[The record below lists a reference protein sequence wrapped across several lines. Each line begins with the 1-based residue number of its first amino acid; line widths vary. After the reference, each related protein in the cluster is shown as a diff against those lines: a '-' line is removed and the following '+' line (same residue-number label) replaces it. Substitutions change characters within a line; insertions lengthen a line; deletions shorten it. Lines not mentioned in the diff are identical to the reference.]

1 LTATSPLNASGGM
14 RRSTHKSPANQSH
27 RWVDDATK
35 VAKWKTCFEGIM
47 SQQTSFYT
55 FQTIKIKLW

>member
-27 RWVDDATK
+27 RWVDNATK
-35 VAKWKTCFEGIM
+35 VAKWKTCLEGFM

-55 FQTIKIKLW
+55 S